1 MAETANGAGAEALA
15 EVLAAVAA
23 ALRVAD
29 ARVEVS
35 EAEDGGLLG
44 RVDGEGVEAIVGRDG
59 ETIDALQY
67 LCGQIVSRA
76 EGTRRRVTI
85 DAGDYRERR
94 RERLER
100 LARRAAEEALEYGD
114 EIELDPMTP
123 HDRRI
128 IHMVLK
134 EYEGIATRSEGE
146 EPNRRIIVE
155 PADEPAAEPAD

>member
-1 MAETANGAGAEALA
+1 MGEAASGPGAEALA
-15 EVLAAVAA
+15 EVLGAVAA
-23 ALRVAD
+23 ALRVGD
-29 ARVEVS
+29 ARVEVH
-35 EAEDGGLLG
+35 EVEEGGLLG
-44 RVDGEGVEAIVGRDG
+44 HVHGEGVDALVGRDG

-67 LCGQIVSRA
+67 LCSQIVSRA

-85 DAGDYRERR
+85 DAGDYRAQRR
-94 RERLER
+94 DRLER
-100 LARRAAEEALEYGD
+100 LARRAAEEALEHGD

-134 EYEGIATRSEGE
+134 EYEGISTRSEGE

-155 PADEPAAEPAD
+155 PAD